1 MAVVWLLV
9 AVLLVL
15 QVVAN
20 GAGVKK
26 AKAATDNGGGPAV
39 KKLDLESCKALGF
52 NSETL
57 QCPTCDVV
65 QRVLDDIALTA
76 ECAGCCTPVEDATYE
91 RVVLEIDRRWVES
104 FPDIK
109 SLIKAVE
116 AKKKGKG
123 KTADFVLPERID
135 VVVKYVFASR
145 PQLSLFKKK
154 SDTQPSDAI
163 NIMSWNRETL
173 VDFLTSSQSSSSS
186 PTSSTKKDEL

>member
-1 MAVVWLLV
+1 MAVVWLL
-9 AVLLVL
+9 ALLLVL

-26 AKAATDNGGGPAV
+26 AKAGAAAEGAGPAV
-39 KKLDLESCKALGF
+39 KKLDLAACKALGF

-65 QRVLDDIALTA
+65 QRVLDDKALTD
-76 ECAGCCTPVEDATYE
+76 ECAGCCAPVEDATYE

-109 SLIKAVE
+109 ALIKAVD

-135 VVVKYVFASR
+135 VVVKYAFGAR
-145 PQLSLFKKK
+145 PQLSLFRKKT
-154 SDTQPSDAI
+154 DTQPIDAI

-173 VDFLTSSQSSSSS
+173 VDFLTSSQSSSSP
-186 PTSSTKKDEL
+186 PTSSTEKDEL